1 MAIYL
6 GLDSSTQ
13 SLTATAIAVDGS
25 SRSILFEHSLEYD
38 TALPQYAT
46 RHGVLPNADPLVVGA
61 PPLMW
66 AEALDRMMI
75 WIASSGIDLSSIRA
89 IAGSAQQHGTVYLA
103 RGAGERMARLD
114 PAEPLTG
121 QLRET
126 FSREVSPI
134 WMDSSTAAECAAITS
149 AVGGAESLAR
159 LTGSRAF
166 ERFSGPQIR
175 KFATSDPKAYA
186 LTERVHLVSSYLA
199 SLLAGGHASIDPGDG
214 SGMNLMDIAAKT
226 WAPAALRATAPD
238 LASKLPPIQESWT
251 IAGPLAPYWTL
262 RHGFPPAKVV
272 LWSGDN
278 PCSLIGVGLI
288 KEGRVAISLGTSDTL
303 FGYMREPHADP
314 SGSGHVFGSPTGA
327 YLGITVF
334 KNGSLARERIR
345 DDYGLDWAGVSA
357 ALERTHPGNRGAI
370 MLPWFAP
377 EITPPVMTPGVR
389 RYGLDPADA
398 AANVRAVIE
407 SQMLGMST
415 HSRWMDC
422 PIDTIHATGGAAVNR
437 AILVVMA
444 DVFGADVYQL
454 EVGNSA
460 ALGAALRA
468 YHADLVSQGLPA
480 SWDDVVKGFV
490 KPTAATVVRPR
501 LEYREMYAELA
512 RIRAACEAHALGS
525 GPDPSPSMAAFR
537 RRYGQPD

>member
-1 MAIYL
+1 
-6 GLDSSTQ
+6 
-13 SLTATAIAVDGS
+13 
-25 SRSILFEHSLEYD
+25 
-38 TALPQYAT
+38 
-46 RHGVLPNADPLVVGA
+46 
-61 PPLMW
+61 
-66 AEALDRMMI
+66 
-75 WIASSGIDLSSIRA
+75 
-89 IAGSAQQHGTVYLA
+89 
-103 RGAGERMARLD
+103 
-114 PAEPLTG
+114 
-121 QLRET
+121 
-126 FSREVSPI
+126 
-134 WMDSSTAAECAAITS
+134 
-149 AVGGAESLAR
+149 
-159 LTGSRAF
+159 
-166 ERFSGPQIR
+166 
-175 KFATSDPKAYA
+175 
-186 LTERVHLVSSYLA
+186 
-199 SLLAGGHASIDPGDG
+199 
-214 SGMNLMDIAAKT
+214 
-226 WAPAALRATAPD
+226 
-238 LASKLPPIQESWT
+238 
-251 IAGPLAPYWTL
+251 
-262 RHGFPPAKVV
+262 
-272 LWSGDN
+272 
-278 PCSLIGVGLI
+278 
-288 KEGRVAISLGTSDTL
+288 
-303 FGYMREPHADP
+303 
-314 SGSGHVFGSPTGA
+314 
-327 YLGITVF
+327 
-334 KNGSLARERIR
+334 
-345 DDYGLDWAGVSA
+345 
-357 ALERTHPGNRGAI
+357 

-460 ALGAALRA
+460 AFGAALRA

-490 KPTAATVVRPR
+490 KPAEATVVRPR